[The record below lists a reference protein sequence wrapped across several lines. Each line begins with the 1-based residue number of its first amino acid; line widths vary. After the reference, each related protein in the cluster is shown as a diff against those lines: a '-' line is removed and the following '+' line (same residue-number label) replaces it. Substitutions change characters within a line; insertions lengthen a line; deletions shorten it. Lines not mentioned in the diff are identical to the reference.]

1 MTTTTSQRHPQRLSF
16 IIYHLSFSAAL
27 LLLLLCLP
35 LAGANRIYSPQIK
48 TLTSTVNGDWLNH
61 PVMVLGSGD
70 RLEVGFD
77 ELSHNYRR
85 LVYRLQHCEPDW
97 TVSEGLFESEWLE
110 GFNDNLIDDYQ
121 NSINTIVEYTHY
133 NFDIPNDK
141 CRLKMSGN
149 YRLYVIDEDTGD
161 VVAMVEFMVTEQTM
175 SLQMSAT
182 TNTDIDSNESHQQI
196 AMSLGFG
203 NTLVT
208 QPSEQIYCCVMQN
221 GKDSSKK
228 DNPKPN
234 YINSNGLEW
243 SHNRS
248 LIFNAGNE
256 YHKYEILDVSHPT
269 MGIDI
274 IRWDGANYQ
283 AYPFVDMPRV
293 NYLYDEDANG
303 AFYIRNSDNR
313 ENDIISEYVW
323 VNYRLKS
330 PRLYDGNI
338 LIDGHWT
345 SDENAYNYMM
355 EYDEEKDMYVG
366 RILQKQGYY
375 SYQYLWQ
382 KSDGSISL
390 LPSEGNFYQTENTYQ
405 AFIYYKGT
413 GERSWR
419 LVAYRSLQLR

>member
-1 MTTTTSQRHPQRLSF
+1 MRYLHRLF
-16 IIYHLSFSAAL
+16 VMML
-27 LLLLLCLP
+27 LLLP
-35 LAGANRIYSPQIK
+35 IAVWGSNRVYDNQIK
-48 TLTSTVNGDWLNH
+48 SLTAVVNKEWLTY
-61 PVMVLGSGD
+61 PAVLRLGSD
-70 RLEVGFD
+70 DVLHVSFD
-77 ELSHNYRR
+77 ELSHNYHRYI
-85 LVYRLQHCEPDW
+85 YRLEHCETDW
-97 TVSEGLFESEWLE
+97 SKSEDIFDSDWLE
-110 GFNDNLIDDYQ
+110 GFNDNTIDDYQ

-182 TNTDIDSNESHQQI
+182 TNTDTDSNESHQQI